1 MSFLNRLFNSNA
13 KNKAPFIALAAAIFM
28 IMLMIIIYFSSSE
41 QTEEITNTIEDQN
54 KNLSEDLNKRDK
66 ELKESDKEVVET
78 LKDLKESNR
87 EREEA
92 AKKRDKELFEEIN
105 KQKTENKK
113 LEEEKQLEA
122 EEKIKQLEDKNL
134 QPPSPPENLKI
145 VNVDDDLAIVSWEKD
160 LNTETE
166 IESFL
171 IILMPDSEIDEVI
184 SDNKQTQK
192 FEWNNLERNKD
203 YWFEIK
209 SIGVYSASESISS
222 DLFRLQDKPKP
233 PKNIYIQNLGNEIE
247 LIWSAPV
254 DDNGI
259 ILNVDSFQIRNNE
272 DQIISTIDASE
283 ENVTRI
289 SDLVRGNT
297 YQFYVVS
304 EINGEISEP
313 SMLSEEIIIEEAII
327 EEASKTVEIK
337 LP

>member
-13 KNKAPFIALAAAIFM
+13 KNKAPFIALAATIFLF
-28 IMLMIIIYFSSSE
+28 MLIIIILVSSSE

-66 ELKESDKEVVET
+66 EQKESDKEVVET
-78 LKDLKESNR
+78 LKDLKESNT

-92 AKKRDKELFEEIN
+92 AKKREEAAKKRDEELLEKIN
-105 KQKTENKK
+105 KEKTENKK

-122 EEKIKQLEDKNL
+122 EKKIIESEKKNL
-134 QPPSPPENLKI
+134 QAPSPPENLK
-145 VNVDDDLAIVSWEKD
+145 VNIDDDLAIVSWEKD

-272 DQIISTIDASE
+272 
-283 ENVTRI
+283 
-289 SDLVRGNT
+289 VRD
-297 YQFYVVS
+297 
-304 EINGEISEP
+304 
-313 SMLSEEIIIEEAII
+313 
-327 EEASKTVEIK
+327 
-337 LP
+337 